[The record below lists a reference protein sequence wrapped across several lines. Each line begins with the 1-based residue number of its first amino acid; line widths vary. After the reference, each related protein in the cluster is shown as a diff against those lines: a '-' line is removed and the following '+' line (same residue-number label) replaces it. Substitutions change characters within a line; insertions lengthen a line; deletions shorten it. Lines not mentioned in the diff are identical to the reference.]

1 MYVLCLNVGAYSFIR
16 PISGNIGFYSF
27 TRPIQKNI
35 GLINFSN
42 HGKIAP
48 VLDDVIKFSS
58 FLKIE
63 NFCPSMALSRS
74 VSVVKPLT
82 RILFGS
88 VQNDC
93 SSLDLISFHNFSIY

>member
-1 MYVLCLNVGAYSFIR
+1 M
-16 PISGNIGFYSF
+16 GFTTSRGPF
-27 TRPIQKNI
+27 KKIF
-35 GLINFSN
+35 GLINFSS

-48 VLDDVIKFSS
+48 VLDDVINFSS